1 MRVISGLYK
10 GRNIKGFDID
20 GTRPTQDR
28 VKESLFGSIQDYI
41 DESVVLDLFSGS
53 GNLAIE
59 SLSNGAKKA
68 YLVDNNKD
76 AINAINENINNI
88 KVENAIVI
96 KDDYLNA
103 LNYFRNNNIT
113 FDLIFLDPPYKDD
126 YIDNSI
132 KFLLDNNLL
141 NDKGIIVCEFENQIK
156 IDYSELKII
165 KEKKFGYKKIVIF
178 KKI

>member
-59 SLSNGAKKA
+59 SLSNSASKA
-68 YLVDNNKD
+68 YLVDNSKE
-76 AINAINENINNI
+76 AINVINENIKSMNI
-88 KVENAIVI
+88 DNAIVI

-103 LNYFRNNNIT
+103 LNYFKNNNII
-113 FDLIFLDPPYKDD
+113 FDIVFLDPPYKDD
-126 YIDNSI
+126 YINNSI
-132 KFLLDNNLL
+132 KFLLDNNLI
-141 NDKGIIVCEFENQIK
+141 NDKGIIVCEFENDINR
-156 IDYSELKII
+156 DYSELKIL

>member
-59 SLSNGAKKA
+59 SLSNGASKA
-68 YLVDNNKD
+68 YLVDNNKV
-76 AINAINENINNI
+76 AIDVINENIKSMDI
-88 KVENAIVI
+88 DNAIII

-103 LNYFRNNNIT
+103 LNYFKNNNIM
-113 FDLIFLDPPYKDD
+113 FDLVFLDPPYKDD
-126 YIDNSI
+126 YINNSV
-132 KFLLDNNLL
+132 KFLLDNNLI
-141 NDKGIIVCEFENQIK
+141 NDKGIIVCEFENDIYK
-156 IDYSELKII
+156 DYSELKIL

>member
-10 GRNIKGFDID
+10 GRNIEGFDID

-28 VKESLFGSIQDYI
+28 VKESVFGSIQDYI
-41 DESVVLDLFSGS
+41 DDSTVLDLFSGS

-59 SLSNGAKKA
+59 SLSNGASKA
-68 YLVDNNKD
+68 YLVDNSKD
-76 AINAINENINNI
+76 AINIINKNINDI
-88 KVENAIVI
+88 KVENAYVI
-96 KDDYLNA
+96 KDDYMNA
-103 LNYFRNNNIT
+103 LNYFKNNNIK
-113 FDLIFLDPPYKDD
+113 FDIIFLDPPYKDD

-132 KFLLDNNLL
+132 KYLLDNNMI
-141 NDKGIIVCEFENQIK
+141 NKNGIIVCEFENNIK
-156 IDYSELKII
+156 LNYEELEIK

>member
-10 GRNIKGFDID
+10 GRNIEGFDID

-28 VKESLFGSIQDYI
+28 VKESVFGSIQDYI
-41 DESVVLDLFSGS
+41 DDSTVLDLFSGS

-59 SLSNGAKKA
+59 SLSNGASKA
-68 YLVDNNKD
+68 YLVDNSKD
-76 AINAINENINNI
+76 AINIINKNINDI
-88 KVENAIVI
+88 KVENAYVI
-96 KDDYLNA
+96 KDDYMNA
-103 LNYFRNNNIT
+103 LNYFKKNNIK
-113 FDLIFLDPPYKDD
+113 FDIIFLDPPYKDD

-132 KFLLDNNLL
+132 KYLLDNNMI
-141 NDKGIIVCEFENQIK
+141 NKNGIIVCEFENNIK
-156 IDYSELKII
+156 LNYEELEIK

>member
-10 GRNIKGFDID
+10 GRNILGFDID

-28 VKESLFGSIQDYI
+28 VKTSVFSSIQDYI
-41 DESVVLDLFSGS
+41 EGSIVLDLFSGS

-59 SLSNGAKKA
+59 SLSNGSKKA
-68 YLVDNNKD
+68 YLVDYNKK
-76 AINAINENINNI
+76 AIDVINKNINNMKI
-88 KVENAIVI
+88 DNATII
-96 KDDYLNA
+96 KDDYMNA
-103 LNYFRNNNIT
+103 LNYFKNNNIT
-113 FDLIFLDPPYKDD
+113 FDLVFLDPPYKDD

-141 NDKGIIVCEFENQIK
+141 NQNAIIVSEFENEIK
-156 IDYSELKII
+156 LDYEELEIK

>member
-10 GRNIKGFDID
+10 GRNIEGFDID

-28 VKESLFGSIQDYI
+28 VKESVFGSIQDYI
-41 DESVVLDLFSGS
+41 DDSTVLDLFSGS

-59 SLSNGAKKA
+59 SLSNGASKA
-68 YLVDNNKD
+68 YLVDNSKD
-76 AINAINENINNI
+76 AINIINKNINDI
-88 KVENAIVI
+88 KVENAYVI
-96 KDDYLNA
+96 KDDYMNA
-103 LNYFRNNNIT
+103 LNYFKNNNVK
-113 FDLIFLDPPYKDD
+113 FDIIFLDPPYKDD

-132 KFLLDNNLL
+132 KYLLDNNMI
-141 NDKGIIVCEFENQIK
+141 NKNGIIVCEFENNIK
-156 IDYSELKII
+156 LDYEEFEIK

>member
-10 GRNIKGFDID
+10 GRNIEGFDID

-28 VKESLFGSIQDYI
+28 VKESVFGSIQDYI
-41 DESVVLDLFSGS
+41 DDSTVLDLFSGS

-59 SLSNGAKKA
+59 SLSNGASKA
-68 YLVDNNKD
+68 YLVDNSKD
-76 AINAINENINNI
+76 AINIINKNINDI
-88 KVENAIVI
+88 KVENAYVI
-96 KDDYLNA
+96 KDDYMNA
-103 LNYFRNNNIT
+103 LNYFKKNNIK
-113 FDLIFLDPPYKDD
+113 FDIIFLDPPYKDD

-132 KFLLDNNLL
+132 KYLLENNMI
-141 NDKGIIVCEFENQIK
+141 NKNGIIVCEFENNIK
-156 IDYSELKII
+156 LDYEEFEIK

>member
-10 GRNIKGFDID
+10 GRNILGFDID

-28 VKESLFGSIQDYI
+28 VKTSVFSSIQDYI
-41 DESVVLDLFSGS
+41 EGSIVLDLFSGS

-59 SLSNGAKKA
+59 SLSNGSKKA
-68 YLVDNNKD
+68 YLVDNNKKTID
-76 AINAINENINNI
+76 VINKNINNMKI
-88 KVENAIVI
+88 DNATII
-96 KDDYLNA
+96 KDDYMNA
-103 LNYFRNNNIT
+103 LNYFKNNNIT
-113 FDLIFLDPPYKDD
+113 FDLVFLDPPYKDD

-132 KFLLDNNLL
+132 KFLLDNDLL
-141 NDKGIIVCEFENQIK
+141 NQNAIIVSEFENEIK
-156 IDYSELKII
+156 LDYEELEIK

>member
-10 GRNIKGFDID
+10 GRNIEGFDID

-28 VKESLFGSIQDYI
+28 VKESVFGSIQDYL
-41 DESVVLDLFSGS
+41 DDSTVLDLFSGS

-59 SLSNGAKKA
+59 SLSNGASKA
-68 YLVDNNKD
+68 YLVDNSKD
-76 AINAINENINNI
+76 AINIINKNINDI
-88 KVENAIVI
+88 KVENAYVI
-96 KDDYLNA
+96 KDDYMNA
-103 LNYFRNNNIT
+103 LNYFKNNNIK
-113 FDLIFLDPPYKDD
+113 FDIIFLDPPYKDD

-132 KFLLDNNLL
+132 KYLLDNNMI
-141 NDKGIIVCEFENQIK
+141 NKNGIIVCEFENNIK
-156 IDYSELKII
+156 LDYEEFEIK